1 MLFKDTI
8 ILESKLRQTMQN
20 LELKLR
26 SFKEI
31 FESDLYSVTENLNND
46 FILNTKFL
54 GLIDF

>member
-31 FESDLYSVTENLNND
+31 FESDLY
-46 FILNTKFL
+46 
-54 GLIDF
+54 